1 MVRFAAN
8 ISTLFTEVP
17 FLERFTRAKAAG
29 FERVEFQFPYDA
41 PADDVAR
48 AVADAGLGVELFNLP
63 PGNFAAGERGIAN
76 DPRRRS
82 EFEEGID
89 RALEYAAALGVEKIN
104 CLVGLR
110 RDDVADDEQWAAV
123 RANLTSA
130 AERLS
135 AAGIRL
141 LVEPLNPFDMPTFLL
156 VSPSAGFDLVAEVGH
171 PNLSVQYDVYH
182 AQRTEGNVSDTICR
196 RIGEIGHIQIADSP
210 GRGEPGTGEL
220 NWPYVFEQIDS
231 FGYDGWVGVEYFPSE
246 KDTELSLGWLGD
258 YVEE

>member
-1 MVRFAAN
+1 VVRFAAN
-8 ISTLFTEVP
+8 VSTLFTEVP
-17 FLERFTRAKAAG
+17 FLDRFAMARAAG
-29 FERVEFQFPYDA
+29 FERVEFQLPYDYPVA
-41 PADDVAR
+41 DVAKV
-48 AVADAGLGVELFNLP
+48 VADAGLGVELFNLP
-63 PGNFAAGERGIAN
+63 QGDFAAGERGIAG

-82 EFEEGID
+82 EFEAGVD
-89 RALEYAAALGVEKIN
+89 RALEYAAALDVKKIN
-104 CLVGLR
+104 CLVGFRL
-110 RDDVADDEQWAAV
+110 DDVPDDEQWSTV

-141 LVEPLNPFDMPTFLL
+141 LVEPLNAFDMPRFLL

-182 AQRTEGNVSDTICR
+182 AQRTEGNVSDTITR

-210 GRGEPGTGEL
+210 GRGEPGTGEIA
-220 NWPYVFEQIDS
+220 WPFVFEQIDS
-231 FGYDGWVGVEYFPSE
+231 AGYDGWIGVEYFPSE
-246 KDTELSLGWLGD
+246 KDTERSLGWLND